1 MNEVNSTLGVTQ
13 SAGNT
18 YATEGAGQT
27 AGAEKVVTG
36 SVGGQQVEELT
47 DADEVF
53 MDSMEELAAQFEEK
67 TTKEVGQRRLGKGKA
82 LGAKMTEYARA
93 VDKWTRHF
101 ADLPSGESIDRLL
114 RQLRQE
120 QSKRMT
126 PLELMRA
133 LSRLSSDPSHQWA
146 ILEILEKAL
155 DRAEDSAVKALVRQT
170 RQKLDDERGAEVRA
184 GINIAQEVNARAE
197 SAEQMRDLRDLYRRE
212 TLGYKSPQDCFR
224 SLLAERGPKR
234 IKESLE
240 FLLKSCEI
248 DLQSPSP
255 SQSAEELRRII
266 LDLQCVNVLQAA
278 LERCE
283 DLASQFPG
291 LYAETCL
298 LDGTKLAQRI
308 VDLTEQ
314 PFPSAEDFKSLV
326 EASGLEKLEAKIYFN
341 TQVIEVLRGLS
352 PRLFAE
358 DGDRIKLIEAAQE
371 NLDELIREEQA
382 SGEGLK
388 PQEAGGV

>member
-1 MNEVNSTLGVTQ
+1 MSDPSQVAGAQRLG
-13 SAGNT
+13 GT
-18 YATEGAGQT
+18 YAANEIPEQVTFAETAETTVVDGQK
-27 AGAEKVVTG
+27 AEVLVNA
-36 SVGGQQVEELT
+36 E
-47 DADEVF
+47 EVF
-53 MDSMEELAAQFEEK
+53 MDSMEELEDMFADK
-67 TTKEVGQRRLGKGKA
+67 VPKEPGHRKLGKNKA
-82 LGAKMTEYARA
+82 PGAKMTEYAKA
-93 VDKWTRHF
+93 VDKWARHF
-101 ADLPSGESIDRLL
+101 ADMPSGESIDRIL
-114 RQLRQE
+114 RQLKQE

-126 PLELMRA
+126 PDELLRA
-133 LSRLSSDPSHQWA
+133 LARASSDPSHQWA
-146 ILEILEKAL
+146 VLEILEKAL
-155 DRAEDSAVKALVRQT
+155 ERAEDRAIAALVRQT
-170 RQKLDDERGAEVRA
+170 RRKLEEERGEEVRA
-184 GINIAQEVNARAE
+184 GVNIAREVNARART
-197 SAEQMRDLRDLYRRE
+197 AEQMRDLRDLYRRE
-212 TLGYKSPQDCFR
+212 TLGFRSPQDCFR
-224 SLLAERGPKR
+224 SLLKSRGAER
-234 IKESLE
+234 IKESLD
-240 FLLKSCEI
+240 FLLKSCGI

-314 PFPSAEDFKSLV
+314 PFPTAEDFKSLV
-326 EASGLEKLEAKIYFN
+326 AASGLEKLEARIYFN
-341 TQVIEVLRGLS
+341 TQVIEVLRELS

-371 NLDELIREEQA
+371 NLDALIREEQA